1 MQVKFHDGRYV
12 LNIGETAV
20 SSSPGE
26 IICYGLGSCLGVFLY
41 DRFQKVGA
49 GAHIMLPGSNQWRK
63 SDEMLQTIIDGMLD
77 RNCHPLTIR
86 ARLVGGA
93 NIMNMLRSDIGQR
106 NIEYVREELKKS
118 GIMILA
124 EDIGGVE
131 SRTARLEIE
140 SGTLSVNN
148 SKKNYYTI

>member
-1 MQVKFHDGRYV
+1 
-12 LNIGETAV
+12 
-20 SSSPGE
+20 
-26 IICYGLGSCLGVFLY
+26 
-41 DRFQKVGA
+41 
-49 GAHIMLPGSNQWRK
+49 
-63 SDEMLQTIIDGMLD
+63 MLQTIISEMLD

-93 NIMNMLRSDIGQR
+93 NIVNVLRYDIGQR
-106 NIEYVREELKKS
+106 NIDYVRKALKKS